1 MTVTGKRII
10 VTGGSRGISAAS
22 VAAFTQAGAQVAVL
36 GVSEEPGRRL
46 AEKASAEGP
55 GTATYYRADVAD
67 VARTRQTLD
76 LAVQAMGGLDALVNV
91 AGVEMHAPAESLSE
105 EDWDHVFAVNAKGTF
120 FTAQAALPHLK
131 VHGGC
136 VINFAS
142 DVALVPYPN
151 GAHYS
156 AAKGAVHSLT
166 RTLAAE
172 WGGYGIRVN
181 AVNPMMWTDGY
192 ENYRARMSP
201 DELAAHD
208 AQQVHVIPLGGKL
221 GDPSGD
227 LAPVLKFLVSD
238 DARFITG
245 QIISVNGGAVQV
257 R

>member
-1 MTVTGKRII
+1 MTIAGKRII
-10 VTGGSRGISAAS
+10 VTGGSRGISAAA
-22 VAAFTQAGAQVAVL
+22 VTAFVQAGAQVAVL

-46 AEKASAEGP
+46 VEKVSADGP
-55 GTATYYRADVAD
+55 GTAAYYRVDVRDVAH
-67 VARTRQTLD
+67 TRQAVD
-76 LAVQAMGGLDALVNV
+76 LAVAELGGLDALVNV
-91 AGVEMHAPAESLSE
+91 AGVEKHAPAEAMSE
-105 EDWDHVFAVNAKGTF
+105 EDWDYVFAVNAKGTF

-131 VHGGC
+131 ENGGC

-142 DVALVPYPN
+142 DVALIPYPN

-192 ENYRARMSP
+192 ENYRSRMSTE
-201 DELAAHD
+201 ELAAHD
-208 AQQVHVIPLGGKL
+208 AQQIHIIPLGGKL
-221 GDPSGD
+221 GDPTDD

-245 QIISVNGGAVQV
+245 QIVSVNGGAVQV